1 MSRRQCGYCGKY
13 VPEQGT
19 QCPFCREDLGPAPVT
34 RGWHA
39 DAGRS
44 QIRRG
49 LLYML
54 LAIVIQYFAGGY
66 SALEFPYTVI
76 PLVQQY
82 LLPFMFL
89 AGMGMVIFGV
99 YRRYFS

>member
-13 VPEQGT
+13 VPDQAT
-19 QCPFCREDLGPAPVT
+19 QCPFCREEVGPPVAI
-34 RGWHA
+34 RGPS
-39 DAGRS
+39 DAGRA

-54 LAIVIQYFAGGY
+54 MAILIQYFAGGY
-66 SALEFPYTVI
+66 SALEFPYAVI

-82 LLPFMFL
+82 LLPFLFL